1 MIKIFFTKKDE
12 NECVRCQSMSKYTD
26 LKRNYMQVCIEVR
39 FLGKELHATKR
50 HDAICDFIPKTKKD
64 IYVFCTFC
72 IFFSWL
78 SSRFLFVFFFTGT
91 STEKESTLREVL
103 TCVLVLLH
111 GMFLLKW

>member
-12 NECVRCQSMSKYTD
+12 NECVRSRSMSKYID

-39 FLGKELHATKR
+39 FLVKELHATKR

-78 SSRFLFVFFFTGT
+78 SSRFLLMFFFTGT
-91 STEKESTLREVL
+91 STERRVR
-103 TCVLVLLH
+103 
-111 GMFLLKW
+111 